1 MLATLPFLGYILEGL
16 TITIG
21 ATLVGFAGAMLIGA
35 TLATLISGS
44 NAFLNTAATGYVT
57 VFRAL
62 PELLF
67 VFIVYY
73 GLDIAMRAFAAR
85 IGLSSLEI
93 SPFVAVAIAL
103 AVQFGAYCAE
113 IFGDARRA
121 IPVGLIEAGEAI
133 GLSDSRVRTRIV
145 LPLMFINAT
154 PALGNIFLVVLKVSA
169 LASVIGLEEVTRR
182 AKVVAG
188 ATKEPFGAFAV
199 AAACFLVVTAIA
211 TALQHYLERR
221 ANFGRSAVKS

>member
-1 MLATLPFLGYILEGL
+1 MTATLPFLGYIVEGL
-16 TITIG
+16 IVTIS
-21 ATLVGFAGAMLIGA
+21 ATLAGFIGAMLIGA
-35 TLATLISGS
+35 TLSMLISGS
-44 NAFLNTAATGYVT
+44 SRALGLLAGGYVT

-73 GLDIAMRAFAAR
+73 GLDIAMRALSAR
-85 IGLSSLEI
+85 IGMAVPEI

-121 IPVGLIEAGEAI
+121 IPTGLIEAGEAI
-133 GLSDSRVRTRIV
+133 GLSETRVKTRIV

-154 PALGNIFLVVLKVSA
+154 PALGNIFLVILKVSA

-188 ATKEPFGAFAV
+188 TTREPFGAFAV

-211 TALQHYLERR
+211 MAAQHYLERR
-221 ANFGRSAVKS
+221 TNYNRGVA

>member
-1 MLATLPFLGYILEGL
+1 MLATLPYLGYIVEGL
-16 TITIG
+16 TVTVG
-21 ATLVGFAGAMLIGA
+21 ATLVGFAGALIIGA
-35 TLATLISGS
+35 ALSSLIVGS
-44 NAFLNTAATGYVT
+44 KSLPGYVASSYVT

-73 GLDIAMRAFAAR
+73 GLDIAMRATAAR
-85 IGLSSLEI
+85 IGTVPVQI
-93 SPFVAVAIAL
+93 SPFAAVTIAL

-113 IFGDARRA
+113 IFRDARTA
-121 IPVGLIEAGEAI
+121 IPGGLIEAGEAI
-133 GLSDSRVRTRIV
+133 GLSEKKVRTRIV

-154 PALGNIFLVVLKVSA
+154 PALGNIFLVILKVSA

-188 ATKEPFGAFAV
+188 TTKEPFGAFAV
-199 AAACFLVVTAIA
+199 AAICFLIVTALA
-211 TALQHYLERR
+211 TAVQHYIERR
-221 ANFGRSAVKS
+221 TIFGRSVA